1 LEKRLFKEGKAKNYQ
16 AWQLCGSCLFLGLN
30 QITQTRRIRQ
40 TVELGQSEIR
50 KESLNLSNNAAAVCA
65 DPGRPGVD
73 GSTIDGWCLGIC
85 RLFSFVLV
93 FNCFGRVSATL
104 LMKKYLL
111 SLKRKKEVDF

>member
-1 LEKRLFKEGKAKNYQ
+1 MRFLFVPRPKPNHRDE
-16 AWQLCGSCLFLGLN
+16 
-30 QITQTRRIRQ
+30 TERQ

-73 GSTIDGWCLGIC
+73 GSTIDGWSLGIC

-93 FNCFGRVSATL
+93 F
-104 LMKKYLL
+104 
-111 SLKRKKEVDF
+111 